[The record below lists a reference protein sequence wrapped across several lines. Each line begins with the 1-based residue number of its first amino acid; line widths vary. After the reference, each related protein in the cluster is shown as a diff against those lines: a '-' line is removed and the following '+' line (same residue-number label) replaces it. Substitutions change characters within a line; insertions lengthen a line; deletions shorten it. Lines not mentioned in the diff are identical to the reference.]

1 MTGLWNLVFVGLWID
16 TNQDIMIR
24 NILRKLVT
32 PLLSDGV
39 NPFHDYPFGREPRAN
54 REAYLTIWER
64 AKREPYPVIDEYEK
78 KLRFHIEDEWFH
90 ALALHTQVVI
100 KESEICYQHGRL
112 LYTTLSD
119 YVHQNGFSHVNILET
134 GTARGFSSLCMA
146 KALRDRNVEGKIA
159 TIDPLPHY
167 VSMYWNCIDDN
178 ESEKSRAQLLSNYS
192 DLITRYIWFL
202 EGKSRDV
209 LTRLELSRIH
219 FAFLDGS
226 HEYKD
231 VKSEIDYVVPRQKKG
246 DIIFFD
252 DYQESYFP
260 GIVKAVKELEANHSY
275 RVNTIAVNEQRG
287 YAIAETLG

>member
-1 MTGLWNLVFVGLWID
+1 VIEKLIKKIIKRLSMS
-16 TNQDIMIR
+16 DI
-24 NILRKLVT
+24 N
-32 PLLSDGV
+32 S
-39 NPFHDYPFGREPRAN
+39 FHNYPFGKKPLADRKT
-54 REAYLTIWER
+54 YLKLWR
-64 AKREPYPVIDEYEK
+64 NAKNINYPIIDQIGKDYGYSLESK
-78 KLRFHIEDEWFH
+78 WLND
-90 ALALHTQVVI
+90 LALVTQVVI
-100 KESEICYQHGRL
+100 KNSEICYQHGPL
-112 LYTTLSD
+112 LYSTLSD
-119 YVHQNGFSHVNILET
+119 YVGRNPFSSINILET

-146 KALRDRNVEGKIA
+146 RALNDQNREGRII
-159 TIDPLPHY
+159 TIDQLPHN
-167 VSMYWNCIDDN
+167 VKMYWNCIDDN

>member
-1 MTGLWNLVFVGLWID
+1 
-16 TNQDIMIR
+16 MIR

-146 KALRDRNVEGKIA
+146 KALKDRNVEGKIA

-167 VSMYWNCIDDN
+167 VSMYWNCIDDLDGVKTRR
-178 ESEKSRAQLLSNYS
+178 ELISNYS
-192 DLITRYIWFL
+192 DLTSGYIVFL
-202 EGKSRDV
+202 EGTSKD
-209 LTRLELSRIH
+209 LLERLELSRIH

-226 HEYKD
+226 HKYEDVAYEY
-231 VKSEIDYVVPRQKKG
+231 SYILPRQKKG

-252 DYQESYFP
+252 DHQPELFP
-260 GIVKAVKELEANHSY
+260 GIVKAVQELEATNNY
-275 RVNTIAVNEQRG
+275 GITTIEANSQRG
-287 YAIAETLG
+287 YAIAEKL

>member
-1 MTGLWNLVFVGLWID
+1 L
-16 TNQDIMIR
+16 IR
-24 NILRKLVT
+24 GILNKIAGFASN
-32 PLLSDGV
+32 SDV
-39 NPFHDYPFGREPRAN
+39 NPFHDYPFGRKPRG
-54 REAYLTIWER
+54 RKEEYLAIWQKV
-64 AKREPYPVIDEYEK
+64 KRQSYPVIDQYEQE
-78 KLRFHIEDEWFH
+78 LQFYIDSEWFH

-112 LYTTLSD
+112 LYTTLSE
-119 YVHQNGFSHVNILET
+119 YVRQNRSTSISILET

-146 KALRDRNVEGKIA
+146 RALNDQNREGRII
-159 TIDPLPHY
+159 TIDQLPHN
-167 VSMYWNCIDDN
+167 VKMYWNCIDDN